1 MGVGAPPA
9 ATFVLRK
16 KPPGRILASAHAVER
31 EYAVQSAL
39 GAAGALPVPR
49 MVSLCEDASV
59 LGTPFY
65 LMSHAAG
72 HVFVQPGL
80 EDLPTPAHR
89 AAVYAE
95 MAATLGAL
103 HRVDPAAVGLS
114 RFGRPDEYSRR
125 QLECWARQ
133 YRDCVSVPEPRR
145 GPHRLAPRQRPSLRT
160 QRRARPRRFPTRQSR
175 VRVPAR
181 TPRRARRLGGSSPS
195 STGNSPRW
203 ARLTR
208 TSRTTAC
215 RTTSRRW
222 IPTDPRADAR
232 RRTRRS
238 PRVVFPRGFPRSGNT
253 CAPGRRRPD
262 YPTRRRRVRMES
274 SVGRFTSRYRCFE
287 ERPSWRGCA
296 RARRRGTRPR
306 PTRRRR
312 EHWWRRW
319 RIERSSSRGLCP
331 GACPGDRVGGDGA
344 ENAAPRDDARGRV
357 RTESAGGGA
366 SGHAASV
373 HVRARLPRRG
383 GARGARG
390 VAGSLVCVRGG

>member
-1 MGVGAPPA
+1 M
-9 ATFVLRK
+9 
-16 KPPGRILASAHAVER
+16 
-31 EYAVQSAL
+31 
-39 GAAGALPVPR
+39 
-49 MVSLCEDASV
+49 

-103 HRVDPAAVGLS
+103 PTASIPPRSVSPDSAARMSTPGAS
-114 RFGRPDEYSRR
+114 SAR
-125 QLECWARQ
+125 WARQ
-133 YRDCVSVPEPRR
+133 YRDCVSVPEPPVVALIDWLRANVPPSEPSGALVHGDFRLDNLVFGSPLGPRGAPDDSGGGRR
-145 GPHRLAPRQRPSLRT
+145 
-160 QRRARPRRFPTRQSR
+160 RPRLGTLHVGRALLGRR
-175 VRVPAR
+175 VQLHAYH
-181 TPRRARRLGGSSPS
+181 L
-195 STGNSPRW
+195 
-203 ARLTR
+203 
-208 TSRTTAC
+208 
-215 RTTSRRW
+215 RRW

-238 PRVVFPRGFPRSGNT
+238 PRVVFPRGSLGAGTT

-262 YPTRRRRVRMES
+262 CPTRRRRVRMES
-274 SVGRFTSRYRCFE
+274 SVGRFTPRYRCFE

-319 RIERSSSRGLCP
+319 RIERSSSQGLCP
-331 GACPGDRVGGDGA
+331 GGVPRGIGSAGTAPRTPPLETTPAVGFEPSPRA
-344 ENAAPRDDARGRV
+344 AAP
-357 RTESAGGGA
+357 
-366 SGHAASV
+366 GHAASV